1 MYFKGTLH
9 AKIAIPDLQSLP
21 SKNKSDQSC
30 GRYRRFSNS
39 KSVYSVSFSTAF
51 YKQDMRKSLS
61 HRNLKPQMKIYI

>member
-39 KSVYSVSFSTAF
+39 KSFSTAF
-51 YKQDMRKSLS
+51 YKQEMRKSLS
-61 HRNLKPQMKIYI
+61 HRNLKPQMKIFI